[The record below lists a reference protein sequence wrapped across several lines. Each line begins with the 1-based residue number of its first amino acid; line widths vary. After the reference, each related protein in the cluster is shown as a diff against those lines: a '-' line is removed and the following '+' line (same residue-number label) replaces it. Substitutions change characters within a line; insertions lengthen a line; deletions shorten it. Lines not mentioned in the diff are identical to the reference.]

1 MLQRSSR
8 KSARLW
14 LDVVAKVH
22 QTKFMNPS
30 ARDYFIAKTG
40 EKSLRAMAEKS
51 GLDSSVITRQLNG
64 ANGLKVETVVAVCR
78 AYGLDMAEVFV
89 AVGFITED
97 EARQFNRAFDLADVT
112 ELELSKEMLRRVAAG
127 TATKTITGPVPEEVI
142 AEVLREVE
150 DARATDR
157 KSKWDLAAD
166 DRDDRTPR
174 ED

>member
-1 MLQRSSR
+1 
-8 KSARLW
+8 
-14 LDVVAKVH
+14 
-22 QTKFMNPS
+22 MNPS
-30 ARDYFIAKTG
+30 AREYFIAKTG

-64 ANGLKVETVVAVCR
+64 ASGLKVETVVAICR
-78 AYGLDMAEVFV
+78 AYHLDMAEVFV

-97 EARQFNRAFDLADVT
+97 EARRFNRAFDLAAVT

-127 TATKTITGPVPEEVI
+127 TATKTITGPVPEEII

-150 DARATDR
+150 DARAADR

-166 DRDDRTPR
+166 DRDDRTPQ